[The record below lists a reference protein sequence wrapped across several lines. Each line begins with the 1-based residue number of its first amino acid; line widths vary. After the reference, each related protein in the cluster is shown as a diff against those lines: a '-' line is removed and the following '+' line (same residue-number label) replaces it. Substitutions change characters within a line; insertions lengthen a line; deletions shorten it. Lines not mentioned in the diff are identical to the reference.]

1 MAALTQ
7 VAVPCTAVSPSA
19 CDSPREPCCLL
30 KYPGRRLWAVLVFTH
45 CSAELFGHERGVPK
59 PLVISEFMRKETVKP
74 NQTNWVL
81 FFIMSFWE
89 LIKIWKMSESKYLA
103 AKLLQGMALINHFQ
117 KGFIKKL
124 NSRSVTEMDLLSDQ
138 TAQPN
143 IWTQTLLRAW
153 CTCWSPW
160 KSVCFTKHFPPQSM
174 G

>member
-1 MAALTQ
+1 MQVTVPYSAAS
-7 VAVPCTAVSPSA
+7 PCV

-30 KYPGRRLWAVLVFTH
+30 KWTSTQEGDWAILIFTH
-45 CSAELFGHERGVPK
+45 CSAKLFGHERGVPK
-59 PLVISEFMRKETVKP
+59 PLVISEFRRKETHSVKP

-117 KGFIKKL
+117 KVFIKKL

-143 IWTQTLLRAW
+143 IWTQTLLRTW
-153 CTCWSPW
+153 YTCWSPW